1 MRFMALN
8 IRDPK
13 AHQLAEEVAKRT
25 GETLTRAVIVS
36 LEERLQRLNSPLRR
50 SDEDKRARIRRMK
63 ELAARF
69 QALPVV
75 DDRSPDEI
83 LHYDEHGL
91 PR

>member
-1 MRFMALN
+1 MALN

-13 AHQLAEEVAKRT
+13 AHHLAEEVARRT

-36 LEERLQRLNSPLRR
+36 LEERLQRIGSTDRQ
-50 SDEDKRARIRRMK
+50 SEEEKEARVRRMK

-83 LHYDEHGL
+83 LGYDEHGL